1 MKQLGIAA
9 TPDIVL
15 QVIDSH
21 APEKSQYE
29 KERSSKSHSAIEV
42 PPVKPSSG
50 SSNQTAASMF
60 ESYNQRLQ
68 DSRHE
73 KPCGSCGEIAVHTA
87 CAFCYKLLC
96 ATCEDPHYEKC
107 NVCMT

>member
-1 MKQLGIAA
+1 
-9 TPDIVL
+9 
-15 QVIDSH
+15 
-21 APEKSQYE
+21 
-29 KERSSKSHSAIEV
+29 
-42 PPVKPSSG
+42 
-50 SSNQTAASMF
+50 MF